1 MMGKIVDISEV
12 LLQLGLSASV
22 TEEERALASM
32 AITRAESAVIRHLK
46 YNPAQAER
54 TEFYPQQNM
63 SISGRGVWEANDA
76 NAYFRHYSSATTNAL
91 QVQHLPIRES
101 PAIDLRIDY
110 DGRHGTQTG
119 AFGADTQKTEGQD
132 FWPNYDGQDSDGNS
146 LCKSGLIR
154 SIGLWPT
161 ESGSVRITYTGGYSQ
176 VELHGQDSVI
186 DAAPILD
193 AVIEEA
199 VRRFKKAFIDR
210 KHAMAGVTAGP
221 FTSESLGDYR
231 YTVDSATANRLF
243 GSAVDITTSS
253 KEKLADFVN
262 YGWALMG

>member
-12 LLQLGLSASV
+12 LLQLGLSSSV
-22 TEEERALASM
+22 TEEERAIASV
-32 AITRAESAVIRHLK
+32 AISRAESAVIRHLK

-63 SISGRGVWEANDA
+63 SISGRGVWEANEA

-91 QVQHLPIRES
+91 QVQHLPIRSS

-119 AFGADTQKTEGQD
+119 AFSTETKKVEGQD
-132 FWPNYDGQDSDGNS
+132 FWPNYDGHDSDGNS

-161 ESGSVRITYTGGYSQ
+161 ESGAVRITYTGGYSEA
-176 VELHGQDSVI
+176 ELHGQDSVI

-193 AVIEEA
+193 SVIDEA
-199 VRRFKKAFIDR
+199 VRRFKKAYMDR
-210 KHAMAGVTAGP
+210 KQAMAGFTAGP
-221 FTSESLGDYR
+221 FTSESLGDYS
-231 YTVDSATANRLF
+231 YSVNSALASKLF
-243 GSAVDITTSS
+243 GSVVDLTTSS

-262 YGWALMG
+262 LGWCLMG